1 MDMDDPTDENG
12 YCPVC
17 GPRHFFLSGEWFHQQ
32 HLEEAKQ
39 RHPSSTTRSEIPKEN
54 HD

>member
-17 GPRHFFLSGEWFHQQ
+17 GPRHFFLSGEWFHTPDGHQLYGRRIAQ
-32 HLEEAKQ
+32 AFAELFGG
-39 RHPSSTTRSEIPKEN
+39 
-54 HD
+54 